1 MKVNFYKPNHPVLEK
16 YIEGYY
22 FIAKDDSD
30 ATLNYLTFPDNY
42 FIISAC
48 ENVFFSAIKIR

>member
-1 MKVNFYKPNHPVLEK
+1 LNFYKPNHPVLEK

-48 ENVFFSAIKIR
+48 ENVLFSAIKIR